1 MQEAQGLTT
10 GGWITMILSVGFVV
24 SLFVTCI
31 SKVILGHKP
40 VEPLHGVDNIE
51 PPDIKEEAERD

>member
-1 MQEAQGLTT
+1 
-10 GGWITMILSVGFVV
+10 MILSVGFVV